1 MGLELNFLRRF
12 HLGVAW
18 DITTRQNIHSQYMNN
33 NNKQNSATGEY
44 EINSMLMYVYKYV
57 VHM

>member
-1 MGLELNFLRRF
+1 
-12 HLGVAW
+12 
-18 DITTRQNIHSQYMNN
+18 MNN